1 MSFMDDKN
9 MLTVLGNSVYC
20 KDIETCLRKKV
31 GVATIMELDNRGV
44 QLQPAMVG
52 AAGEQQMPTNRRPRT
67 RSSGIRAIT
76 AIISRFMCLRAED
89 TDVPEELAETGPRSL
104 WRLVSADTPL
114 WQTGENIFTTPDP
127 LLLQLQHQ
135 PAAVPVRRRRRTFN
149 MSKFSTAPERHWSR
163 RPAPR
168 GGNRRRQV
176 WCFPHFFLC
185 VAPLYVASAPR
196 RVRQSSWWQ
205 TPKPPPST
213 CYAVSLRS
221 PSCSVGGDGDR
232 RIVQFLV
239 MICSFLGAAPSLPN
253 NHGTHARAMAAVL
266 NALAAYVT
274 KLITDMAEEKVHL
287 LLGVSDEIDK
297 LGQNLD
303 NLKAFLAD
311 AERQRITDQLVQRW
325 VRMLKDVM
333 YDATDILELIQ
344 LKGEKWRESMGGS
357 VEKMPRR
364 CYQPFLL
371 CLRNPLFAHKIGSR
385 INKLNQ
391 RLNHIH
397 GEAAKFNFTAASL
410 SSYLE
415 KRRMLIEAEYSS
427 QKMTSEFIPSTIVG
441 EKIERDTKLLVQEL
455 IMDDNFDMKV
465 VSIVGMGG
473 MGKTTLAQKIFKDS
487 AIDEHFKLKIWLSIT
502 QNFDAV
508 ELLRTAIKH
517 AGGDPGKEQDNTLLT
532 QTVTNILSTSKFLLV
547 LDDIWSVR
555 AWECVLSVPVTNA
568 SHKQPG
574 SKVLVTTRFEDLA
587 PRFYDAFYQHHVSP
601 LDDEDAWSMLKR
613 QLPQRPNQVAGID
626 HLKNVGM
633 KIIRKC
639 GGLPL
644 AIKVMGGLLRMR
656 HQSESEWE
664 AVLNHHAWS
673 VDGLHGEL
681 DNRLYLSYDDL
692 SPHLKQCFIY
702 FSLFPNGTHI
712 VRGTIILMWISE
724 GFIQPRDASSQDD
737 RLEEVAIEYY
747 QELIMRNLIEPINY
761 ATIYKCTMHDVVR
774 SFAEFMA
781 REESLVLHQDEIVAS
796 GSNHNHVRRL
806 SIGSAKSGAE
816 CIILLQK
823 KEALRTLIING
834 KIHFKPSDSL
844 ISFPRL
850 RVLYIQRADCDRL
863 VDSLCQLRHLRYL
876 RLSETNVSKLPDDI
890 HKMKLLHHI
899 VLRNCRSLKNL
910 PSSIIKLVHLRTLS
924 MKGSNINVVIPKGF
938 RGLTNLRT
946 LSGFPAN
953 LDMNGV
959 GGWCSLDEIG
969 PLSKLRKLTLYGL
982 EKLSA
987 SSAVAS
993 AEKAKISSK
1002 RHLWYSELHC
1012 SNGRFMGLMDDIEKQ
1027 QQQLAVEGVFENLCP
1042 PSCIEDLRI
1051 YGYFGCKLP
1060 YWMMMVQSTTAFK
1073 SLRYLT
1079 LEDLPCCTQ
1088 LPDGLRGL
1096 PSLVTLDIIDATAI
1110 KNVGSEFQASSSVA
1124 LGDEHVM
1131 ATSAAFPNLEHFFL
1145 KGLCEWEE
1153 WEWEEQDEGVTADVM
1168 AMIALKTLKI
1178 SNCKLSCLPP
1188 GLASSK
1194 RHALRELNLHELINL
1209 RYVENFPSVVELE
1222 VFDCPMLKRI
1232 SSLARLQK
1240 IRIVRCPNLEVLQ
1253 SVPALDTMELWDAT
1267 METLPEYLRWVIPRY
1282 LELDCSMKLHKSLL
1296 IPGSSESEKISHIKK
1311 RNINYVL
1318 N

>member
-1 MSFMDDKN
+1 
-9 MLTVLGNSVYC
+9 
-20 KDIETCLRKKV
+20 
-31 GVATIMELDNRGV
+31 
-44 QLQPAMVG
+44 
-52 AAGEQQMPTNRRPRT
+52 
-67 RSSGIRAIT
+67 
-76 AIISRFMCLRAED
+76 
-89 TDVPEELAETGPRSL
+89 
-104 WRLVSADTPL
+104 
-114 WQTGENIFTTPDP
+114 
-127 LLLQLQHQ
+127 
-135 PAAVPVRRRRRTFN
+135 
-149 MSKFSTAPERHWSR
+149 
-163 RPAPR
+163 
-168 GGNRRRQV
+168 
-176 WCFPHFFLC
+176 
-185 VAPLYVASAPR
+185 
-196 RVRQSSWWQ
+196 
-205 TPKPPPST
+205 
-213 CYAVSLRS
+213 
-221 PSCSVGGDGDR
+221 
-232 RIVQFLV
+232 
-239 MICSFLGAAPSLPN
+239 
-253 NHGTHARAMAAVL
+253 MAAVL

-656 HQSESEWE
+656 HQSES
-664 AVLNHHAWS
+664 
-673 VDGLHGEL
+673 
-681 DNRLYLSYDDL
+681 
-692 SPHLKQCFIY
+692 
-702 FSLFPNGTHI
+702 
-712 VRGTIILMWISE
+712 
-724 GFIQPRDASSQDD
+724 
-737 RLEEVAIEYY
+737 
-747 QELIMRNLIEPINY
+747 
-761 ATIYKCTMHDVVR
+761 
-774 SFAEFMA
+774 
-781 REESLVLHQDEIVAS
+781 
-796 GSNHNHVRRL
+796 
-806 SIGSAKSGAE
+806 
-816 CIILLQK
+816 
-823 KEALRTLIING
+823 
-834 KIHFKPSDSL
+834 
-844 ISFPRL
+844 
-850 RVLYIQRADCDRL
+850 
-863 VDSLCQLRHLRYL
+863 
-876 RLSETNVSKLPDDI
+876 
-890 HKMKLLHHI
+890 
-899 VLRNCRSLKNL
+899 
-910 PSSIIKLVHLRTLS
+910 
-924 MKGSNINVVIPKGF
+924 SNINVVIPKGF